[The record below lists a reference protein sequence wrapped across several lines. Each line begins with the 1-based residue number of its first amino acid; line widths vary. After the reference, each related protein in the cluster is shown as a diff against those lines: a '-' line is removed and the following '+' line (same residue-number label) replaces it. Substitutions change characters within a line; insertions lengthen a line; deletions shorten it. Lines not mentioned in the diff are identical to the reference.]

1 MNDGMFIGPDYELLD
16 LVKSLNISIPVIY
29 SGGIRNTQD
38 VKETLNKKVNS
49 VAISHSLH
57 FEKFD

>member
-1 MNDGMFIGPDYELLD
+1 MHDGMFNGPDYELLD
-16 LVKSLNISIPVIY
+16 LIKNLDISIPIIY
-29 SGGIRNTQD
+29 SGGIRNIKD
-38 VKETLNKKVNS
+38 VKKTLTKKVNS

>member
-1 MNDGMFIGPDYELLD
+1 MYDGMFNGPDYELLD
-16 LVKSLNISIPVIY
+16 IIKNINISIPVIY

-38 VKETLNKKVNS
+38 VKRTLGKKVNS

-57 FEKFD
+57 FGKFN